1 METKFIFLLGLAVV
15 VACAMNRA
23 QGRSKPAWSQHLKGW
38 QRVFGAVAVFLAL
51 LVILNP
57 EFLALGLLGDTAF
70 FDLLVLSLGLQ
81 MHTLA
86 ARAFR
91 ACANAWSK
99 WFGWLVIP
107 SPGLRYV
114 VAVSTVVI
122 ASVVSAFQK
131 AVQRFFS

>member
-1 METKFIFLLGLAVV
+1 METKFILLLGLAVV
-15 VACAMNRA
+15 VACAINRA
-23 QGRSKPAWSQHLKGW
+23 QGRSKPAWSHHLTGW
-38 QRVFGAVAVFLAL
+38 QKVFGVVAVFLAF

-81 MHTLA
+81 MHALA

-91 ACANAWSK
+91 ACTNALSK
-99 WFGWLVIP
+99 WFGWLEIP

-114 VAVSTVVI
+114 IAVSTVVI
-122 ASVVSAFQK
+122 ASVASAFQK
-131 AVQRFFS
+131 AVHRFFS